1 MFNKQ
6 LTKQDTLKS
15 YIHKTWLIMRLT
27 TVILIAAMMQVSAAG
42 FAQKISLTKSNAS
55 LQVVINELRT
65 LSGYNF
71 VATGEL
77 LDKAKPITI
86 NIKNVELE
94 KVLERIFENQP
105 IAFSIE
111 DRTVTLKAKQKGFLE
126 ILTAR
131 FQAMEVKG
139 KIIDE
144 SGNPLVGAT
153 VKIIGGTR
161 STSTD
166 ADGRFKL
173 HDVEVN
179 SMLVISYIGYQSRE
193 VAAASDLGNITLK
206 RSDAKLDEVQVIVYG
221 TTTRRLSTNSIA
233 SITSEDLSKE
243 TVTNPIQALAGRIA
257 GLEITQTNGNPGSN
271 SKVQVHGVNNLTSSY
286 GLSSAQPLIIIDDI
300 PSTNLNGAIPLSD
313 NLNANISGANNGI
326 GLFAGLNPQD
336 IERIDVLKGA
346 DATAIYGSR
355 GANGV
360 ILITTKRPLGAF
372 LVK

>member
-1 MFNKQ
+1 
-6 LTKQDTLKS
+6 
-15 YIHKTWLIMRLT
+15 MRLT